1 MKPGLFKDTTQ
12 AGIYHLPA
20 KHQLDLPRL
29 VAKAHLIL
37 LAANLGDCKDKHQA
51 LGELGK
57 ACKFPAWYGVNFD
70 ALHDCL
76 TDPDWQPKTGV
87 VLQISGLDLL
97 HERDPDSF
105 STLIEVLQSAASIRS
120 AEKTPLWILLTSP
133 TLGIADLPDA

>member
-1 MKPGLFKDTTQ
+1 MKPGLFKDPTQ

-37 LAANLGDCKDKHQA
+37 LAANLVDCKDKHQA
-51 LGELGK
+51 LSELGK
-57 ACKFPAWYGVNFD
+57 AFKFPAWYGVNFD

-133 TLGIADLPDA
+133 TLGIADLPEA

>member
-1 MKPGLFKDTTQ
+1 MKPGLFKDPTQ
-12 AGIYHLPA
+12 AGLYHLPA
-20 KHQLDLPRL
+20 KHQPDLPRL
-29 VAKAHLIL
+29 VAKAHLIFF
-37 LAANLGDCKDKHQA
+37 AANLGDCKDKNRA
-51 LGELGK
+51 LSELGK

-133 TLGIADLPDA
+133 TLGIADLPEA